1 MKTRQRFQFAVIM
14 MIYAVIAMSA
24 NAQKGGPRLGIG
36 IDVGSTLKSPT
47 RMVLGADLRL
57 QQPFGQ
63 GVSGIL
69 TTGYYQFF
77 KADSY
82 YESFGIIPL
91 KAGLKIF
98 PVKNVYIAGE
108 VGAGFGTKKG
118 AGTSFVYSPSFGVA
132 FGDGFDASLKYENYT
147 DYKGDAQQL
156 ALRFAY
162 GFKL

>member
-1 MKTRQRFQFAVIM
+1 MKTKQRLQFAVIM
-14 MIYAVIAMSA
+14 MICVVTAISA
-24 NAQKGGPRLGIG
+24 SAQKSGPRLGIG
-36 IDVGSTLKSPT
+36 VDVGSTLKSPT

-77 KADSY
+77 KANSY
-82 YESFGIIPL
+82 YPGFGIIPL

-98 PVKNVYIAGE
+98 PAKNVYIAGE
-108 VGAGFGTKKG
+108 VGAGFGTQKG
-118 AGTSFVYSPSFGVA
+118 AGTSFVYSPSFGLA

-147 DYKGDAQQL
+147 DYNGYAQQL
-156 ALRFAY
+156 ALRLAY